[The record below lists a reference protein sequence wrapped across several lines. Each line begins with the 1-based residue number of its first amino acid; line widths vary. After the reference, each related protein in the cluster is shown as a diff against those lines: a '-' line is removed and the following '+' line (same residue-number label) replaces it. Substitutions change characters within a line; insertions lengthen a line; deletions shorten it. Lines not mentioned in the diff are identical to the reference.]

1 MLNLGFPKPNF
12 KGFMVDSAQANWNAI
27 KIAYGFEDL
36 SIKMVDKECTCLF
49 HWIQLL
55 DTHTK

>member
-1 MLNLGFPKPNF
+1 
-12 KGFMVDSAQANWNAI
+12 MVDSAQANWNAI
-27 KIAYGFEDL
+27 KIVYGFGDL
-36 SIKMVDKECTCLF
+36 SIKMVEKECTCLF